1 MTTTLD
7 IFALVL
13 GAIALLLAV
22 AIVIGRK
29 RNE

>member
-13 GAIALLLAV
+13 GAIAILVALAV
-22 AIVIGRK
+22 VLGRK
-29 RNE
+29 RT